1 MIACL
6 PIFLCIVSLLPYHT
20 TDVSRR
26 CKYLAVCVADTCCG
40 VQAVYLNSHWQLEGA
55 SAAPMLAVAACI
67 CYSRIHLQMHTWAQ
81 ITVGALV
88 GVLLAIQ
95 VQFLSQNFL
104 LRQEFL
110 A

>member
-1 MIACL
+1 ML
-6 PIFLCIVSLLPYHT
+6 
-20 TDVSRR
+20 R
-26 CKYLAVCVADTCCG
+26 CAPL
-40 VQAVYLNSHWQLEGA
+40 QAVYLNYHWQFEGV
-55 SAAPMLAVAACI
+55 SAAPMLALAACI

-88 GVLLAIQ
+88 GVLLAIL
-95 VQFLSQNFL
+95 VQFLSQHFL